1 MNIQFFIP
9 GEPPTATAQQKGF
22 SRKTGKYYKPAE
34 LRDAEQKYLA
44 YANEV
49 RPSVPITGPV
59 ALTVIFGFRAGAGHD
74 PDTPKTSKP
83 DTDNM
88 LKAMK
93 DALTRAGFWQDDAQ
107 VFMETTIKIWTKT
120 PGIMVEVENDG
131 EDVLSWTGR

>member
-9 GEPPTATAQQKGF
+9 GEPPTVTAQQKGF
-22 SRKTGKYYKPAE
+22 SRKTGTYYKPAE

-49 RPSVPITGPV
+49 RPAEPITGPV
-59 ALTVIFGFRAGAGHD
+59 ALTVIFGFRAVAGHE
-74 PDTPKTSKP
+74 PNTPKTSKP

-88 LKAMK
+88 LKSLK

-107 VFMETTIKIWTKT
+107 VFIETTIKLWTDT
-120 PGIMVEVENDG
+120 PCIMVKVENVG